1 MLRLLLL
8 LLLLANAVWFGWSQ
22 GWLPAGLIPWPRD
35 ADQREP
41 QRLALQVH
49 PERLQILPAG
59 QPRQAVVTSCWQAGP
74 FKPGAQGTMD
84 AIEPA
89 MALAGL
95 PATAWQRV
103 EADDG
108 TWLRVPA
115 ATEAQQ
121 AALRG
126 LVLASP
132 ADLGAPASP
141 GAGTDLLAFKPCE

>member
-41 QRLALQVH
+41 QRLARQVH

-59 QPRQAVVTSCWQAGP
+59 QPRSEPTTSCWQAGP
-74 FKPGAQGTMD
+74 FNTSPPQAMEAAQ
-84 AIEPA
+84 PA

-95 PATAWQRV
+95 PAASWQWV
-103 EADDG
+103 ELDG
-108 TWLRVPA
+108 ASWLRVPA
-115 ATEAQQ
+115 ATDTQQ
-121 AALRG
+121 AALRS
-126 LVLASP
+126 LALANP
-132 ADLGAPASP
+132 AALGASAPE
-141 GAGTDLLAFKPCE
+141 GTGTDLLTFKPCD